1 MKIKIISLLTV
12 LLLICS
18 CQSKESKLERV
29 KLESKD
35 NITLVKQNLYGTW
48 SILETGIYDK
58 DVLVHYYSTKGSITF
73 DAENMNFCID
83 DKCSKVHYEI
93 EDNSIK
99 IADGEDF
106 PLTNISVMLM
116 EAEDPMLYLF
126 YPMDG
131 LKYKITCNLNEN

>member
-48 SILETGIYDK
+48 SILETSIYDK

-83 DKCSKVHYEI
+83 DKCSKAHYEI
-93 EDNSIK
+93 EIGR
-99 IADGEDF
+99 AH
-106 PLTNISVMLM
+106 V
-116 EAEDPMLYLF
+116 
-126 YPMDG
+126 
-131 LKYKITCNLNEN
+131 